1 MVQTQN
7 HRERA
12 LAVARDRG
20 IARSRDFESAGIP
33 RIYLQRLRDEGLLTQ
48 PGRGLYELA
57 NSEIGAHHSLAE
69 AAKAVPAGVIGLVSA
84 LQFHGLTTQLS
95 PQVWLLIPPKGWVP
109 RQPPVSLKI
118 VRAGDPALKA
128 GVEHKLI
135 DKVHGSDHLAREND
149 RRLFQVSTARSG
161 STSRSR
167 RFGSACRKNALPA
180 TRYGVTPRL
189 TAFRTSYGPTSRRS
203 RDARTAKERGRLRAR

>member
-1 MVQTQN
+1 MTRAEN

-20 IARSRDFESAGIP
+20 IACSRDFESAGIP

-69 AAKAVPAGVIGLVSA
+69 AAKAVPAGVVCLVSA

-95 PQVWLLIPPKGWVP
+95 PQVWFLIPPKGWAP

-118 VRAGDPALKA
+118 VRTGD
-128 GVEHKLI
+128 
-135 DKVHGSDHLAREND
+135 
-149 RRLFQVSTARSG
+149 
-161 STSRSR
+161 
-167 RFGSACRKNALPA
+167 
-180 TRYGVTPRL
+180 
-189 TAFRTSYGPTSRRS
+189 
-203 RDARTAKERGRLRAR
+203 

>member
-1 MVQTQN
+1 MAMVHAQN

-20 IARSRDFESAGIP
+20 IARSRDFESVGIP

-135 DKVHGSDHLAREND
+135 DKVIVPITSPAKTIADCFKYRRKVGLDIAIEALRECLSKKCAPRDEIWRYAAID
-149 RRLFQVSTARSG
+149 RVQNVIRPYLE
-161 STSRSR
+161 
-167 RFGSACRKNALPA
+167 AL
-180 TRYGVTPRL
+180 
-189 TAFRTSYGPTSRRS
+189 S
-203 RDARTAKERGRLRAR
+203 

>member
-1 MVQTQN
+1 MTQAQN
-7 HRERA
+7 HREHA

-20 IARSRDFESAGIP
+20 IARSREFESVGIP

-69 AAKAVPAGVIGLVSA
+69 AAKAVPAGVVGLVSA

-118 VRAGDPALKA
+118 VRAGDLALKA
-128 GVEHKLI
+128 GVEHKLVN
-135 DKVHGSDHLAREND
+135 KVMVPITSPAKTIVDCFKYRRKVGLDVAIEALREC
-149 RRLFQVSTARSG
+149 LSKKSP
-161 STSRSR
+161 
-167 RFGSACRKNALPA
+167 PA
-180 TRYGVTPRL
+180 MRYGITPRS
-189 TAFRTSYGPTSRRS
+189 TGFKMS
-203 RDARTAKERGRLRAR
+203 